1 MAARE
6 PEVLVIEAGPA
17 GLWTVFQLAIHGIRS
32 LILESAA
39 AAGGQ
44 CAQLYADKPVHDLPG
59 FGAIDAGKVVDLL
72 LGQIARFEP
81 DFRFNTIATSIMPS
95 AEGFEVATAAGET
108 FRARHVILATGIDAF
123 CGRPEQRLELPAGLV
138 LLDGKAAVSSA
149 TFATSIEGLYCIGDA
164 AHYPGKLPLLVSAFH
179 EAALA
184 AFAIRSARGGARQA
198 MRRQSKKASVTGR

>member
-59 FGAIDAGKVVDLL
+59 F
-72 LGQIARFEP
+72 
-81 DFRFNTIATSIMPS
+81 S
-95 AEGFEVATAAGET
+95 A
-108 FRARHVILATGIDAF
+108 IDAF
-123 CGRPEQRLELPAGLV
+123 CGRPEQRLELPADLV